1 MDLRFESYEFLK
13 FGIFQKVTVE
23 PGSPQGEPGSHKV
36 QKHAPWK
43 NVWGT
48 RFLQAGNRFP
58 EENHFSLEKF
68 NVEPGSSPGV
78 TGS

>member
-1 MDLRFESYEFLK
+1 MNFQS

-23 PGSPQGEPGSHKV
+23 PGSSLGEPGSHNLEITRS
-36 QKHAPWK
+36 WK

-48 RFLQAGNRFP
+48 QFLQVGNRFP
-58 EENHFSLEKF
+58 ENFQFSLEKY